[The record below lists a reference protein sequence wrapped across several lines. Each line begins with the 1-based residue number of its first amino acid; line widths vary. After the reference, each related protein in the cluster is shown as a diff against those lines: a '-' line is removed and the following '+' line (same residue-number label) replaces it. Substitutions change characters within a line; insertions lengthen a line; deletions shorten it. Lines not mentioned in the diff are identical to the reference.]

1 MEDLPQNPSDA
12 EVGRRSGSGGNTVNV
27 HIDTANIQTND
38 IDALRRLAE
47 ADPEL
52 ARMVVVRRDWAA
64 AREERSVIIG
74 MVTAGT
80 VAVVLLLVVGYS
92 LVKLGWWQTIAF
104 TAVLLACSHLLRV
117 LLKGEWSDTSWF
129 GQFISVKKPPKD

>member
-80 VAVVLLLVVGYS
+80 VAVVLLLVVG
-92 LVKLGWWQTIAF
+92 
-104 TAVLLACSHLLRV
+104 
-117 LLKGEWSDTSWF
+117 
-129 GQFISVKKPPKD
+129 